1 MLQAVAWNIR
11 QVRDLCSKFR
21 KSDET
26 FFHELCR
33 PCTRFFHWHERAAAA
48 LFWYDAIIAQ
58 FLTLQ
63 VQRLQRHA
71 AGRTLYAIALMA
83 RVLLYHSFCIRL
95 FFKQIW
101 GFLLR
106 CRAEV
111 LFLGGTGALV
121 WWSGV
126 ARVLEAD
133 SALASF
139 CYMAG
144 VAASIWMLRR
154 RNIQEL
160 LKDDESSLDM
170 YLEVSLI
177 ATFTFTPRKIGDDF
191 KLNFVDE
198 TPEPPDRYARQA
210 GFIAVWRRK
219 SQKQFIKAT
228 GCLILLCVSRCLAYV
243 QAPVSSHELIQTST
257 FCFASIG
264 FVAVTYLQL
273 HISKGLELAIDSFA
287 VNFFK

>member
-1 MLQAVAWNIR
+1 
-11 QVRDLCSKFR
+11 
-21 KSDET
+21 
-26 FFHELCR
+26 
-33 PCTRFFHWHERAAAA
+33 
-48 LFWYDAIIAQ
+48 
-58 FLTLQ
+58 
-63 VQRLQRHA
+63 
-71 AGRTLYAIALMA
+71 MA

-106 CRAEV
+106 SRAEV

-121 WWSGV
+121 WWTGV

-170 YLEVSLI
+170 YLDVSLI
-177 ATFTFTPRKIGDDF
+177 ATFTFTDP
-191 KLNFVDE
+191 
-198 TPEPPDRYARQA
+198 
-210 GFIAVWRRK
+210 
-219 SQKQFIKAT
+219 
-228 GCLILLCVSRCLAYV
+228 
-243 QAPVSSHELIQTST
+243 
-257 FCFASIG
+257 
-264 FVAVTYLQL
+264 
-273 HISKGLELAIDSFA
+273 
-287 VNFFK
+287 

>member
-1 MLQAVAWNIR
+1 MFFTDADLCQSMYLAVPLCSLNMFFLHWCMLVHHSSPAVHLKLAELQGIARFESCVRLYSAWIRSTLQGNISQQKTHVDGFVWMLQAVAWNIR

-21 KSDET
+21 KSDEA

-48 LFWYDAIIAQ
+48 LFWYDAIIAP

-71 AGRTLYAIALMA
+71 AGRTLYAIVLMA

-106 CRAEV
+106 SRAEV

-121 WWSGV
+121 WWTGV

-170 YLEVSLI
+170 YLDVSLI
-177 ATFTFTPRKIGDDF
+177 ATFTFTDP
-191 KLNFVDE
+191 
-198 TPEPPDRYARQA
+198 
-210 GFIAVWRRK
+210 
-219 SQKQFIKAT
+219 
-228 GCLILLCVSRCLAYV
+228 
-243 QAPVSSHELIQTST
+243 
-257 FCFASIG
+257 
-264 FVAVTYLQL
+264 
-273 HISKGLELAIDSFA
+273 
-287 VNFFK
+287 